1 MGLFSKHNLT
11 FHCPL
16 DGEAAPLS
24 KIPDHAFSQGLLGAG
39 LVIFPTKNKVY
50 APTDGKVDF
59 IFPTKHAIGFETKEG
74 FEYLIHVGI
83 DTYKL
88 GGEGF
93 QLHVEAGDHVTQGQ
107 LLLEFDPERILYQG
121 LSTAT
126 PIVFPN
132 AHKDCIDV
140 LKYGT
145 VNANDELLT
154 LKRK

>member
-1 MGLFSKHNLT
+1 MGLFSKHNLI
-11 FHCPL
+11 FLSPL

-50 APTDGKVDF
+50 APTDGKIDF

-88 GGEGF
+88 KGDGF
-93 QLHVEAGDHVTQGQ
+93 QLHVEAGDRFNPFIDFRFCRTNKFRSHCH
-107 LLLEFDPERILYQG
+107 LRILCQIRFRT
-121 LSTAT
+121 SAWCCNRC
-126 PIVFPN
+126 FS
-132 AHKDCIDV
+132 
-140 LKYGT
+140 
-145 VNANDELLT
+145 
-154 LKRK
+154 